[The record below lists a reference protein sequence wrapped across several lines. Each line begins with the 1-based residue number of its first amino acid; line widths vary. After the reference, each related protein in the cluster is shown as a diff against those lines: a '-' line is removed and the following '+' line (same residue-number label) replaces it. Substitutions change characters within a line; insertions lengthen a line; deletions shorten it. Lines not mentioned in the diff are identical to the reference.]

1 MSDSKGLYAVPENIR
16 KMKPRGT
23 MVKKIKGHYY
33 VYRMQHIKDEKTG
46 KWKIKSLGI
55 IGKIVEGRGFIQNT
69 EDDSTVCEYGTY
81 CLFEECA
88 SDIRTLFFKAF
99 GNGDDALRIW
109 DCGMIYAVNGFRP
122 ISLMSHF
129 FQTSCYSLAHP
140 DIKVGETA
148 IGNMLEKLGR
158 RDVEAKDFQKQIG
171 RASCRERV

>member
-69 EDDSTVCEYGTY
+69 DDEPTVCEYGTY
-81 CLFEECA
+81 RL
-88 SDIRTLFFKAF
+88 SRNVRL
-99 GNGDDALRIW
+99 
-109 DCGMIYAVNGFRP
+109 
-122 ISLMSHF
+122 
-129 FQTSCYSLAHP
+129 TSEHCFSRHSAMAMMP
-140 DIKVGETA
+140 
-148 IGNMLEKLGR
+148 
-158 RDVEAKDFQKQIG
+158 
-171 RASCRERV
+171 

>member
-69 EDDSTVCEYGTY
+69 
-81 CLFEECA
+81 
-88 SDIRTLFFKAF
+88 DIL
-99 GNGDDALRIW
+99 
-109 DCGMIYAVNGFRP
+109 P
-122 ISLMSHF
+122 ITQNATRQEMKRL
-129 FQTSCYSLAHP
+129 L
-140 DIKVGETA
+140 
-148 IGNMLEKLGR
+148 L
-158 RDVEAKDFQKQIG
+158 
-171 RASCRERV
+171 